1 MYKLPSNPA
10 AIPHAKSIFQYPA
23 YFDLLAENTHFNIH
37 FLQSE
42 LFFFSFSELVIRYIG
57 PDKTRMH
64 RAHLRCG
71 PYNNV
76 FFVACLPHC
85 AGTDPLSASP
95 LSFTEVPLP
104 FWKKKIHW
112 SALFHFPV
120 PALRQL
126 LLIWKSKE
134 STALN

>member
-1 MYKLPSNPA
+1 MYKLPSNTTV
-10 AIPHAKSIFQYPA
+10 IPHANA
-23 YFDLLAENTHFNIH
+23 YFNIRPT
-37 FLQSE
+37 LTSSPRIRISISISCRASY
-42 LFFFSFSELVIRYIG
+42 FFFSFSELVIRYIG

-95 LSFTEVPLP
+95 LSLPGFPPL
-104 FWKKKIHW
+104 WKKKIHW

-126 LLIWKSKE
+126 LLIWKI
-134 STALN
+134 